1 MKRFFTVV
9 VCLLLL
15 ASLVAGCGKTP
26 QQQTPQ
32 EETGLEPNKEQVVKL
47 VYSSEISE
55 WNYLVPSAAGDYANY
70 LDHLV
75 EYDYF
80 GMCQPCLAESW
91 TKSED
96 GLTWTFK
103 IRKGVKWMT
112 WDGKEYGEDVT
123 AHDFVTTAKYI
134 LDSNNACRTADLM
147 FVFEGAEKYYDETT
161 RPGVTPDWSK
171 VGIRALDDYTLEFK
185 LLRPLPY
192 FLSMLTYNWGYPT
205 NAKFLEEMGEQ
216 FGTGPKTILYCGAF
230 LCSEYEP
237 ESYRID
243 TRNPT
248 YWDAEDIYVERIERR
263 YNAEAATLAPEL
275 LLRGEVTYADIPA
288 TQLDEWMNDPE
299 KAKLIRPQ
307 RGSSYSYFY
316 LFNFWPNFPEQYD
329 RENWLKAVNN
339 LAFRKSFYYALDRIA
354 CISCYD
360 PYTPE
365 NYLMR
370 TITPKDFVAAGGKD
384 FTQLGDLAEI
394 SSTDQHNLELAL
406 KYKEQAMRELAE
418 VGCKFPVKVYMPYN
432 TGTSSQVQL
441 AQVTE
446 QQLER
451 DLGTDY
457 IDIII
462 EGYPNTDF
470 LNVTRRAGNY
480 CFMMSY
486 WGPDYADPETYTDP
500 FAIGQKYG
508 YCYMAEGYGE
518 RTTADDPEGRKG
530 FDGGYWKNVTYD
542 DMVREAA
549 QEVVD
554 LEKRYTDFANIEA
567 WLIDQAF
574 VVPLGRLGATYYV
587 SSYMNPFESQYAPFG
602 ASSSRYKYQKV
613 MAKPMDTE
621 TFLRLQEEW
630 EKARN
635 EAIAKAQAEGRDY

>member
-299 KAKLIRPQ
+299 KAKL
-307 RGSSYSYFY
+307 
-316 LFNFWPNFPEQYD
+316 
-329 RENWLKAVNN
+329 
-339 LAFRKSFYYALDRIA
+339 
-354 CISCYD
+354 
-360 PYTPE
+360 
-365 NYLMR
+365 
-370 TITPKDFVAAGGKD
+370 
-384 FTQLGDLAEI
+384 
-394 SSTDQHNLELAL
+394 
-406 KYKEQAMRELAE
+406 
-418 VGCKFPVKVYMPYN
+418 
-432 TGTSSQVQL
+432 
-441 AQVTE
+441 
-446 QQLER
+446 
-451 DLGTDY
+451 
-457 IDIII
+457 
-462 EGYPNTDF
+462 
-470 LNVTRRAGNY
+470 
-480 CFMMSY
+480 
-486 WGPDYADPETYTDP
+486 
-500 FAIGQKYG
+500 
-508 YCYMAEGYGE
+508 
-518 RTTADDPEGRKG
+518 
-530 FDGGYWKNVTYD
+530 
-542 DMVREAA
+542 
-549 QEVVD
+549 
-554 LEKRYTDFANIEA
+554 
-567 WLIDQAF
+567 
-574 VVPLGRLGATYYV
+574 
-587 SSYMNPFESQYAPFG
+587 
-602 ASSSRYKYQKV
+602 
-613 MAKPMDTE
+613 
-621 TFLRLQEEW
+621 
-630 EKARN
+630 
-635 EAIAKAQAEGRDY
+635 